1 MYQLILQLLKIKPH
15 ETSVVKKLF
24 AVQFLLGV
32 STAFLFASSLTIFI
46 NIYHINALPY
56 VYMASALLLVVFNRI
71 YSYLDE
77 RMTSPRLLEVVI
89 SFSIISVLVFWAGIT
104 FLPFQWVSLMLASW
118 YLVIYMLINY
128 AFWGMAAMLFN
139 VRESRRLFS
148 LVGAGDI
155 PAKMLGYVSVTALVP
170 FIGVNNLLWISIGT
184 ALFAWF
190 LVKKFRKEAFLVA
203 DDPNAVV
210 HLNSSSHNGENPKS
224 YVNRFFGN
232 RIVFFISFFS
242 LISYIIFAFM
252 DFTFLAGVKSRF
264 TQSGELA
271 SFIGIFFASGRLMAV
286 FFKLLF
292 SSRLIAAIGLANS
305 LLVTPVLLLLITGF
319 LILSPDSFASP
330 FYVFGI
336 MVLLSEMLRST
347 LQEPVFFI
355 LFQPLK
361 PHDRLR
367 GHLVAK
373 GHTMPI
379 ALFGVGVFLFLYL
392 EKYNEISIFTVSEI
406 IIVFMLLWCI
416 SVFLIKKEYLKTLIG
431 LLKKGYFTGTS
442 LFLNDDSVTDL
453 LLKKTKTGTALE
465 VIHALNLLEK
475 SGYGERH
482 KLLLNFL
489 QTGDNQIKNY
499 VLLRIIANNMTSAL
513 PLIKAQLESGESEA
527 LAPQLYQ
534 ALFYL
539 NAGSSDDLLNDI
551 SNLSAANK
559 KAAMVGLLLRKQE
572 QTENLVYNEVD
583 KLSKSKNVQ
592 ERLLALEIILESGS
606 GGFGQVLGYLLNDA
620 EEDICKKAIET
631 TGNVKNLELLEQ
643 VLQTVKSRE
652 LYAVLKS
659 ALFYYGDDAFSKE
672 YYKKELLN
680 APLLSAVIKTAA
692 KINGEKSTDLLMN
705 FLKDEGKYT
714 DTIVCSLW
722 MKKAVI
728 APVELKL
735 IEECIV
741 QKLQNSSLKLSYYMG
756 LVNDKNL
763 ILLQEAL
770 QKEIKSDLYTLLRL
784 YSFVY
789 DTEKL
794 NRIIELISL
803 GSASRIYNAIEML
816 ELILPAKYFAPTN
829 HLIEWLQ
836 DVNDNKVFII
846 KGAKTVVGIMEEIF
860 VSNKAS
866 LHSWTRSVACYAM
879 LKLKKDQKLM
889 HSLQTS
895 SCSKDDRLFKETRNY
910 VLAILNN

>member
-32 STAFLFASSLTIFI
+32 STAFLFTSSLTSFI
-46 NIYHINALPY
+46 SIYHINALPY
-56 VYMASALLLVVFNRI
+56 VYMASALLLIVFNRI

-77 RMTSPRLLEVVI
+77 RMTSPKLLEIVI
-89 SFSIISVLVFWAGIT
+89 LFSIISVFIFWAGIS
-104 FLPFQWVSLMLASW
+104 FFPFQGVPLLLAGW

-128 AFWGMAAMLFN
+128 AFWGMASMLFN

-184 ALFAWF
+184 GLFAWV
-190 LVKKFRKEAFLVA
+190 LVKKFRKDAFLVA
-203 DDPNAVV
+203 EDPNAAV
-210 HLNSSSHNGENPKS
+210 HLNNSATNGKNSKS
-224 YVNRFFGN
+224 YVSRFFGN

-242 LISYIIFAFM
+242 LLSYIIFAFM

-264 TQSGELA
+264 TESGELA

-373 GHTMPI
+373 GHTMPF
-379 ALFGVGVFLFLYL
+379 ALLGVGLFLFFYL
-392 EKYNEISIFTVSEI
+392 EKYNEISIFMVSEI
-406 IIVFMLLWCI
+406 VIVFMLLWCV

-431 LLKKGYFTGTS
+431 LLKKGYFTGAS
-442 LFLNDDSVTDL
+442 LFLNDESVTDL
-453 LLKKTKTGTALE
+453 LLKKTKSGSALE

-489 QTGDNQIKNY
+489 QNGDSQIKTY

-513 PLIKAQLESGESEA
+513 PLIKGQLESGESKEITA
-527 LAPQLYQ
+527 QLYQ

-539 NAGSSDDLLNDI
+539 NPGNSDLLLNDI
-551 SNLSAANK
+551 SNLSADNK

-572 QTENLVYNEVD
+572 QTENLVYSEVE
-583 KLSKSKNVQ
+583 KLSKSTNVQ

-606 GGFGQVLGYLLNDA
+606 GGFGPTLSNLLNDG
-620 EEDICKKAIET
+620 EIDVCKKAVEAS
-631 TGNVKNLELLEQ
+631 GNVKNLELFEQ
-643 VLQTVKSRE
+643 VLQTVKNRK
-652 LYAVLKS
+652 LYSVFKS

-672 YYKKELLN
+672 YYKQELLDDL
-680 APLLSAVIKTAA
+680 LLSAVIKTAS

-705 FLKDEGKYT
+705 FLKNETKYT

-728 APVELKL
+728 IPNELKF
-735 IEECIV
+735 IEECIAH
-741 QKLQNSSLKLSYYMG
+741 KLHNSSLKLSYYMG
-756 LVNDKNL
+756 MANDKNL
-763 ILLQEAL
+763 AMLQEAI
-770 QKEIKSDLYTLLRL
+770 QKEIKSDLHTLLRM
-784 YSFVY
+784 YSFIY

-794 NRIIELISL
+794 NRVTELITS
-803 GSASRIYNAIEML
+803 GSASHIYNAIEML

-836 DVNDNKVFII
+836 DVNDNKAILL
-846 KGAKTVVGIMEEIF
+846 KGTKTVASILEEIF
-860 VSNKAS
+860 LVNKAG
-866 LHSWTRSVACYAM
+866 LHSWTRSIACYTM
-879 LKLKKDQKLM
+879 LKSKKDQRLIN
-889 HSLQTS
+889 SLQRS

-910 VLAILNN
+910 VLSILNN